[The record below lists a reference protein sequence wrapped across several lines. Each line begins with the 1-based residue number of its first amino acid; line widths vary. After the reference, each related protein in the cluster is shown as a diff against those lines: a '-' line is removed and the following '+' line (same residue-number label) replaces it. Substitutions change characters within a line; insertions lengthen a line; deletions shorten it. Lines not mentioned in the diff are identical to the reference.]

1 MTIRFMAGRSGSGK
15 TTMVLNEIRD
25 RLREQ
30 PDGPPIIFLVPD
42 QMTFEMEYELAC
54 TPDLNGM
61 IRAQVFSFSRLSLRI
76 LQETSGAAKQ
86 PITSTGI
93 QMSLRKIIEDEK
105 QHFKVY
111 GKASDKTGF
120 IQHVESMITEF
131 KRYNVNPEALLE
143 NIRSIQQQM
152 DEKERVLSGK
162 LEDLHTIYE
171 RLEEALDGR
180 YVDAEDTLRMLSER
194 IPDSAYLENAEV
206 YIDGFHHFTPM
217 EMEAVKSLLAK
228 ADRVTVTITADKLF
242 DRHLPHELHLF
253 RMTGMT
259 YADFKKMAEELHIET
274 EEPVLLNE
282 YPRFAG
288 SPSLHHLEQNFDARP
303 SKPFRGAA
311 DLSISQAASHRA
323 EIEGIARRI
332 HELVRKRGVRFREI
346 AILLRNPS
354 SYHDLIEQ
362 VFTDYEVPFFIDQKR
377 SMLHHPLVELIR
389 SALESVTG
397 SFRYEAVFRAVKTD
411 FLFPADADKP
421 LWREEMDILE
431 NYVLAYG
438 INGSRWTSGKRWIYR
453 RFRSLEGETAVTDE
467 ELNREELINRLK
479 ELVAGPLKELADA
492 LKKAKT
498 GIQKASALYLFL
510 ENLDIPA
517 KLDRMMNE
525 AEIAGRLVEAREH
538 AQVWDAVIVLLDEFA
553 EMMGDRPVSSAQ
565 FTDMIDTGLESLKF
579 SLVPPALDQVLIG
592 DMERSRFYALKHT
605 FIAGVNDGVLPARP
619 AEDGILSDEDRELL
633 ERNGFAVAPSSR
645 QQLLDENFMIYM
657 AMTSGSEHLHV
668 SYPSADPEGKSLLP
682 SILIGRL
689 EELFPD
695 AVKEW
700 FVNEPESLPEPE
712 QLSFMPNPSVALTY
726 LSSQLQT
733 WKKQYPVHE
742 SWWDAYNY
750 LIGHDQSGHAA
761 MVTGSLFYQN
771 QAKPLKPAVTKELYG
786 EHILGSVSRMEQFR
800 SCPFSHF
807 ASHGLKLK
815 EREQF
820 RLEAPDVGQLFHSA
834 LKMISDRLVETN
846 VSWRD
851 VTKDQCR
858 SLSNEAVNH
867 LAPMLQKEVLMSSN
881 RHQYLKRKLEKI
893 IARAALVISEQAKAS
908 LFAPIGLELGFGKGG
923 PLPPMRFKLENG
935 FTMELAGRIDRVDS
949 AESSKGLLLR
959 IVDYKSS
966 DRALN
971 LSEVYYGIALQM
983 LTYLDVI
990 ISYSKTW
997 LGVEA
1002 NPAGVLYF
1010 HVHDPMIQTGSALSL
1025 EDLEE
1030 EVFKKFKMKGLLLGE
1045 EEAIQLMDQTL
1056 ESGSSNIVSAG
1067 FKKSG
1072 GFSSSSSI
1080 ASNEEFDMLR
1090 RHVRNEF
1097 KQIGT
1102 EITNGVTDIRPY
1114 RMKDRV
1120 PCTFC
1125 PYKGVCQFDQSL
1137 KDNDY
1142 RVLKDEKNEQV
1153 LKRLKEEAIKNE
1165 PSAT

>member
-1 MTIRFMAGRSGSGK
+1 MTIRFLAGRSGSGK
-15 TTMVLNEIRD
+15 TTMILNEIREK
-25 RLREQ
+25 LNEQ
-30 PDGPPIIFLVPD
+30 PDGPPILFLVPD
-42 QMTFEMEYELAC
+42 QMTFAMEYELAR
-54 TPDLNGM
+54 TPGLSGM

-76 LQETSGAAKQ
+76 LQETSGAARQ
-86 PITSTGI
+86 PITSTGV
-93 QMSLRKIIEDEK
+93 QMMLRKIIEDEK
-105 QHFKVY
+105 QNFKVY

-120 IQHVESMITEF
+120 IQHVEAMITEF
-131 KRYNVNPEALLE
+131 KRYSINPAELLGQ
-143 NIRSIQQQM
+143 IQAIQKQM
-152 DEKERVLSGK
+152 NEKERVLSGK
-162 LEDLHTIYE
+162 LEDLHAIYE
-171 RLEEALDGR
+171 RLEEALTGR
-180 YVDAEDTLRMLSER
+180 YVDAEDTLGMLSER
-194 IPDSAYLENAEV
+194 IPESSYLEKAEI

-228 ADRVTVTITADKLF
+228 AARVTVSITADKLF

-259 YADFKKMAEELHIET
+259 YTQFKKMAEDLHIET

-282 YPRFAG
+282 LPRFIG
-288 SPSLHHLEQNFDARP
+288 SPSLQHLEQNYDSRP
-303 SKPFRGAA
+303 SQPFKGLT
-311 DLSISQAASHRA
+311 DISICQAASHRA

-332 HELVRKRGVRFREI
+332 QEHVRKRGARFQDT
-346 AILLRNPS
+346 AILLRHPS

-362 VFTDYEVPFFIDQKR
+362 VFTDYEIPFFIDQKR

-389 SALESVTG
+389 SSLEAVTG
-397 SFRYEAVFRAVKTD
+397 SFRYEAMFRTIKTD
-411 FLFPADADKP
+411 LLFPAGADKRS
-421 LWREEMDILE
+421 LREEMDLLE
-431 NYVLAYG
+431 NYVLAHG
-438 INGSRWTSGKRWIYR
+438 INGSRWTSEKRWIYR
-453 RFRSLEGETAVTDE
+453 RFRSLEGGNAVTDE
-467 ELNREELINRLK
+467 ELNKEEQINRLR
-479 ELVAGPLKELADA
+479 ELAAKPLKELAA
-492 LKKAKT
+492 GLKKAKT
-498 GIQKASALYLFL
+498 GVQKATALFLFL
-510 ENLDIPA
+510 ENLEIPA
-517 KLDRMMNE
+517 KLEELKQE
-525 AEIAGRLVEAREH
+525 AELAGGLVEVREH
-538 AQVWDAVIVLLDEFA
+538 SQVWDAVIGLLDEFA
-553 EMMGDRPVSSAQ
+553 EMIGNHPISSAQ
-565 FTDMIDTGLESLKF
+565 FTEMMDTGLESLKF
-579 SLVPPALDQVLIG
+579 SLVPPAIDQVLIG
-592 DMERSRFYALKHT
+592 DMERSRFYGLKHT
-605 FIAGVNDGVLPARP
+605 FVAGANDGVIPARP
-619 AEDGILSDEDRELL
+619 VEDGILSDEDRELL
-633 ERNGFAVAPSSR
+633 EQNGAAMAPSAR
-645 QQLLDENFMIYM
+645 QQLLDENFIIYM
-657 AMTSGSEHLHV
+657 ALASGSEHLSV
-668 SYPSADPEGKSLLP
+668 SYPSADPEGKTLLP
-682 SILIGRL
+682 SILISRL

-700 FVNEPESLPEPE
+700 FVNEPESLEEHE
-712 QLSFMPNPSVALTY
+712 QLSFMPNKSVALTY

-733 WKKQYPVHE
+733 WKKQYPVHD

-750 LIGHDQSGHAA
+750 LIEHDQSGNVE
-761 MVTGSLFYQN
+761 MVIGSLFYKN
-771 QAKPLKPAVTKELYG
+771 QAKPLKQAVTKELYG
-786 EHILGSVSRMEQFR
+786 QHILGSVSRMEQFR

-807 ASHGLKLK
+807 ASHGLKLR

-834 LKMISDRLVETN
+834 LKMISDRLGEMN

-858 SLSNEAVNH
+858 SLSSEAVNR

-881 RHQYLKRKLEKI
+881 RHQYLKSKLEKI
-893 IARAALVISEQAKAS
+893 IARAAGVIAEQAKAS
-908 LFAPIGLELGFGKGG
+908 LFTPIGLELGFGKGG
-923 PLPPMRFKLENG
+923 PLPPMRFKLDNG
-935 FTMELAGRIDRVDS
+935 YTMELTGRIDRVDS
-949 AESSKGLLLR
+949 AESSRGLLLR

-1002 NPAGVLYF
+1002 SPAGVLYF
-1010 HVHDPMIQTGSALSL
+1010 HVHDPMIQAGAKLSL

-1045 EEAIQLMDQTL
+1045 EETIQLMDQTL
-1056 ESGSSNIVSAG
+1056 ESGSSNIVAAG

-1090 RHVRNEF
+1090 RHVRSEF

-1102 EITNGVTDIRPY
+1102 EITNGVTDISPY
-1114 RMKDRV
+1114 RMKDKV

-1142 RVLKDEKNEQV
+1142 RVLREEKNEQIFM
-1153 LKRLKEEAIKNE
+1153 RLREEADNE
-1165 PSAT
+1165 